1 MITDRCFGKVVC
13 AVLLFTFPLSM
24 MGSGLNAA
32 MLVGTGNFALNG
44 AVAPSRTA
52 ILDGDKITTQGNGA
66 VAVTAQGSSVVIS
79 SNSDVVYRGNEIQVN
94 SGTAQINTDRR
105 MTVRVEKF
113 TVTPAKASAQYR
125 VSHTEGVVLVA
136 ALNGAVAISDGNG
149 SRTVNEG
156 STATISDDQASQR
169 PPAAM
174 GTSAHISNGVAIA
187 VGLAAAGA
195 AAGIAIATTGSKA
208 SPSVP

>member
-1 MITDRCFGKVVC
+1 MITDRCFGKVIC
-13 AVLLFTFPLSM
+13 AVLLFTFPLTM

-44 AVAPSRTA
+44 VVAPSRTA
-52 ILDGDKITTQGNGA
+52 VLDGDKITTQGNGA

-94 SGTAQINTDRR
+94 AGTAQINTDHR
-105 MTVRVEKF
+105 MAVRVEKF

-125 VSHTEGVVLVA
+125 VSHTSGLVLVA
-136 ALNGAVAISDGNG
+136 ALNGAVSISDGNV
-149 SRTVNEG
+149 SRTVDEG
-156 STATISDDQASQR
+156 NTATISEDPAPQR
-169 PPAAM
+169 APAAM
-174 GTSAHISNGVAIA
+174 GTSAHVSKGVAIA
-187 VGLAAAGA
+187 VSLATAGA
-195 AAGIAIATTGSKA
+195 AAAVAIATTGSPA